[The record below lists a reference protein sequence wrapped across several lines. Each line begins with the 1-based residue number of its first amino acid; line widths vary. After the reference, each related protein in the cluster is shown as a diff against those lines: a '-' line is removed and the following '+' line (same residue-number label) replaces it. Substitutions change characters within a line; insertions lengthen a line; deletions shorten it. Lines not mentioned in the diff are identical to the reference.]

1 MKIIDRTLCVVLMLV
16 ASAFSSM
23 RAEAQDVKEKAFDA
37 PNNVKIKVRM
47 EGPYTAEA
55 PLQIVCYF
63 RYTPDGA
70 MRMTGAPVE
79 LDKKLGG
86 VIASLRERGE
96 FVGDELETLWI
107 TPPKGSI
114 KAKAL
119 LLVGLGKEEAL
130 SLKVMERVGRVSL
143 REAAKAGVKRV
154 AFAPLIRDQGNSK
167 LPIGDVEIAVVQ
179 AMLLVYDT
187 EKRLQKEGLAKPFTL
202 DEWIVEA
209 GHAYFDETAAA
220 AEKAI
225 QQATAALKDRSAK
238 PYLRN
243 QGTPKGETKVI
254 PDHDQHKAA
263 GTCRSHSHSLALHY
277 SSDFLLLCA
286 PFPSF

>member
-1 MKIIDRTLCVVLMLV
+1 MKIIDRNLCVVMVLV
-16 ASAFSSM
+16 MSGFGSV
-23 RAEAQDVKEKAFDA
+23 RADAQDVKEKAFDA
-37 PNNVKIKVRM
+37 PNNVKIRVRM
-47 EGPYTAEA
+47 EGPYTADV

-70 MRMTGAPVE
+70 KRMTGAPVE
-79 LDKKLGG
+79 LDKQLGG

-119 LLVGLGKEEAL
+119 LLVGLGKEESV
-130 SLKVMERVGRVSL
+130 SLRVMERVGRVSL

-167 LPIGDVEIAVVQ
+167 VPTGDVEIAVVQ
-179 AMLLVYDT
+179 AMLLAYDT

-202 DEWIVEA
+202 DDWIVEA
-209 GHAYFDETAAA
+209 GPDFFDETAAA

-225 QQATAALKDRSAK
+225 KQATAALKDRGTK
-238 PYLRN
+238 PYLA
-243 QGTPKGETKVI
+243 QP
-254 PDHDQHKAA
+254 
-263 GTCRSHSHSLALHY
+263 
-277 SSDFLLLCA
+277 
-286 PFPSF
+286 